1 MEEDRKYRFY
11 DRWSKVRYENI
22 SEKELEVLNKEYR
35 KARYLEFDQYKD
47 RGISLFSEVEALD
60 VPLDSCLIDRK
71 TCVEQEVTTNAVIE
85 EMLSGLSERERQV
98 IILVAMAGYKVREAA
113 KILDITE
120 RHVLRLKK
128 SAQEKMR
135 SYLAEEG
142 VENYQ
147 QASDYLLR
155 KF

>member
-11 DRWSKVRYENI
+11 DKWSKVRYENI

-98 IILVAMAGYKVREAA
+98 IVLVAMAGYKVREAA

-147 QASDYLLR
+147 QASDYLLK

>member
-1 MEEDRKYRFY
+1 MEEDRKNRFY
-11 DRWSKVRYENI
+11 DKWSKVRYETV

-85 EMLSGLSERERQV
+85 EMLWDFQSV
-98 IILVAMAGYKVREAA
+98 NA
-113 KILDITE
+113 K
-120 RHVLRLKK
+120 
-128 SAQEKMR
+128 
-135 SYLAEEG
+135 
-142 VENYQ
+142 
-147 QASDYLLR
+147 
-155 KF
+155 

>member
-1 MEEDRKYRFY
+1 MEEDRKNRFY
-11 DRWSKVRYENI
+11 DKWSKVRYENI

-47 RGISLFSEVEALD
+47 RGIKLFSEVESLD

-71 TCVEQEVTTNAVIE
+71 TCVEQEVTTNIVIE
-85 EMLSGLSERERQV
+85 EMLSELSERERQV
-98 IILVAMAGYKVREAA
+98 IVLVAMAGYKVREAA
-113 KILDITE
+113 KILGITE

-147 QASDYLLR
+147 QASDYLLK

>member
-1 MEEDRKYRFY
+1 M
-11 DRWSKVRYENI
+11 V
-22 SEKELEVLNKEYR
+22 
-35 KARYLEFDQYKD
+35 
-47 RGISLFSEVEALD
+47 
-60 VPLDSCLIDRK
+60 
-71 TCVEQEVTTNAVIE
+71 
-85 EMLSGLSERERQV
+85 
-98 IILVAMAGYKVREAA
+98 LVAMAGYKVREAA

-147 QASDYLLR
+147 QASDYLLK

>member
-1 MEEDRKYRFY
+1 M
-11 DRWSKVRYENI
+11 
-22 SEKELEVLNKEYR
+22 
-35 KARYLEFDQYKD
+35 
-47 RGISLFSEVEALD
+47 D

-85 EMLSGLSERERQV
+85 EMLSELSERERQV

-113 KILDITE
+113 KIPDITE

-147 QASDYLLR
+147 QASDYLLK

>member
-1 MEEDRKYRFY
+1 MEEDRKNRFY
-11 DRWSKVRYENI
+11 DKWSKVRYETV

-71 TCVEQEVTTNAVIE
+71 TCVEQEVTTNDVIE
-85 EMLSGLSERERQV
+85 KMFSGLSERERQV
-98 IILVAMAGYKVREAA
+98 MVLVAMAGYKVREAA

-147 QASDYLLR
+147 QASDYLLK

>member
-1 MEEDRKYRFY
+1 MEEDRKNRFY
-11 DRWSKVRYENI
+11 DKWSKVRYENV

-147 QASDYLLR
+147 QASDYLLK

>member
-47 RGISLFSEVEALD
+47 RGISLFSEVESLD

-71 TCVEQEVTTNAVIE
+71 TCVEQEVTTNIVIE
-85 EMLSGLSERERQV
+85 EMLSELSERERQV
-98 IILVAMAGYKVREAA
+98 IVLVAMAGYKVREAA
-113 KILDITE
+113 KILGITE

>member
-147 QASDYLLR
+147 QASDYLLK

>member
-1 MEEDRKYRFY
+1 
-11 DRWSKVRYENI
+11 
-22 SEKELEVLNKEYR
+22 
-35 KARYLEFDQYKD
+35 
-47 RGISLFSEVEALD
+47 
-60 VPLDSCLIDRK
+60 
-71 TCVEQEVTTNAVIE
+71 
-85 EMLSGLSERERQV
+85 
-98 IILVAMAGYKVREAA
+98 MAGYKVREAA

-147 QASDYLLR
+147 QASDYLLK

>member
-1 MEEDRKYRFY
+1 
-11 DRWSKVRYENI
+11 
-22 SEKELEVLNKEYR
+22 
-35 KARYLEFDQYKD
+35 
-47 RGISLFSEVEALD
+47 
-60 VPLDSCLIDRK
+60 
-71 TCVEQEVTTNAVIE
+71 
-85 EMLSGLSERERQV
+85 
-98 IILVAMAGYKVREAA
+98 MAGYKVREAA
-113 KILDITE
+113 KIPEITE

-147 QASDYLLR
+147 QASDYLLK

>member
-1 MEEDRKYRFY
+1 MEEDRKNRFY
-11 DRWSKVRYENI
+11 DKWSKVRYENV

-60 VPLDSCLIDRK
+60 VPLDSCLIDPK

-98 IILVAMAGYKVREAA
+98 IVLVAMAGYKVREAA

-147 QASDYLLR
+147 QASDYLLK

>member
-1 MEEDRKYRFY
+1 MEEDRKNRFY
-11 DRWSKVRYENI
+11 DKWSKVRYENI

-47 RGISLFSEVEALD
+47 RGIKLFSEVESLD

-71 TCVEQEVTTNAVIE
+71 TCVEQEVTTNIVIE
-85 EMLSGLSERERQV
+85 EMLSELSERERQV
-98 IILVAMAGYKVREAA
+98 IVLVAMAGYKVREAA
-113 KILDITE
+113 KILGITE

>member
-1 MEEDRKYRFY
+1 MEENRKYRFY
-11 DRWSKVRYENI
+11 DKWSKVRYENV

-60 VPLDSCLIDRK
+60 VPLDSCLIDPK

-98 IILVAMAGYKVREAA
+98 IVLVAMAGYKVREAA
-113 KILDITE
+113 KILGITE

-147 QASDYLLR
+147 QASDYLLK

>member
-1 MEEDRKYRFY
+1 M
-11 DRWSKVRYENI
+11 
-22 SEKELEVLNKEYR
+22 
-35 KARYLEFDQYKD
+35 
-47 RGISLFSEVEALD
+47 D

-71 TCVEQEVTTNAVIE
+71 TCVEQEVTTNDVIE
-85 EMLSGLSERERQV
+85 KMFSGLSERERQV
-98 IILVAMAGYKVREAA
+98 MVLVAMAGYKVREAA

-147 QASDYLLR
+147 QASDYLLK